1 MLNLERLTAS
11 EAERAAHASGDALAA
26 RLYARIAD
34 LQRALG
40 QSVAALEAIA
50 YDMGDRHRPRAAREA
65 LAQIQDVTQIE
76 GITK

>member
-34 LQRALG
+34 LEHVNAQYE
-40 QSVAALEAIA
+40 AALMAIV
-50 YDMGDRHRPRAAREA
+50 DGGDTRTMTAKQCAGAAREVLHA
-65 LAQIQDVTQIE
+65 TR
-76 GITK
+76 

>member
-34 LQRALG
+34 LEHVNAQYE
-40 QSVAALEAIA
+40 AALMAIVKQCA
-50 YDMGDRHRPRAAREA
+50 NAAREVLHA
-65 LAQIQDVTQIE
+65 TR
-76 GITK
+76 